1 VRDSSLK
8 LLKNGRN
15 GPFPVDRRRHEAL
28 SDIPAGTNYYDSH
41 YDTMIHKINE
51 GGFCVLSRSSHII
64 MTTLG
69 SCISVCMHDPQT
81 RVGGM
86 NHFLLPEFRAGG
98 SGNNLSMRYGIN
110 AMETLF
116 NEVIKR
122 GGKKSRLVVKAF
134 GAGKVINISSD
145 IGARNQLFLKQYIAD
160 EGLKLAREDL
170 GGNFPRSVIF
180 YPSSGKA
187 FVRIL
192 RRASDVRIGEQEERF
207 RKKISDEFSA
217 SDIKLF

>member
-1 VRDSSLK
+1 MRDSSLE

-15 GPFPVDRRRHEAL
+15 RQFPVDRRQNEAL
-28 SDIPAGTNYYDSH
+28 IDIPAGTNYYDSH
-41 YDTMIHKINE
+41 YDTMVHKINE

-69 SCISVCMHDPQT
+69 SCISVCMHDPEA

-86 NHFLLPEFRAGG
+86 NHFLLPECRGAG

-116 NEVIKR
+116 NEIIKR

-134 GAGKVINISSD
+134 GAGKVINITND

-160 EGLKLAREDL
+160 EGLKLATQDL
-170 GGNFPRSVIF
+170 GGNFPRGVIF
-180 YPSSGKA
+180 YPSTGKA

-207 RKKISDEFSA
+207 RKQISDEFSA